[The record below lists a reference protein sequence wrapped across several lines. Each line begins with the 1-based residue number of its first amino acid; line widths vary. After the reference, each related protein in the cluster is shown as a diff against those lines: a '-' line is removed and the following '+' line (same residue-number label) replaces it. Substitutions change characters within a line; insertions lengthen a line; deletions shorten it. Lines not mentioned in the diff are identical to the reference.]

1 MSSEK
6 PLRSLNV
13 QLSNWF
19 PVSWD
24 VGRDESICAIEDEG
38 IILSSLGLMVAG
50 TALCLSKDDN
60 WLSRNEVFRIAV
72 PGTRE
77 NKLEAA
83 QALCS
88 VNLWRESER
97 EGIPGWTLG
106 VDDLL
111 SGKRQRH
118 SKAKKAAEA
127 RYGAVGS
134 RSDDKPKNSIEDEQE
149 NPF

>member
-1 MSSEK
+1 MTQNK
-6 PLRSLNV
+6 PLRSMNV

-24 VGRDESICAIEDEG
+24 VGRDEALCAIEDEE

-60 WLSRNEVFRIAV
+60 WISRNEVLRIAV
-72 PGTRE
+72 PGTKE
-77 NKLEAA
+77 NKLAA
-83 QALCS
+83 AEALCA
-88 VNLWRESER
+88 VRLWQESER
-97 EGIPGWTLG
+97 DGVAGWTLG

-111 SGKRQRH
+111 NGKRQRH

-127 RYGAVGS
+127 RYGSVGK
-134 RSDDKPKNSIEDEQE
+134 RSDDTPPVVSLEDEE